1 MSTEPAEPQSSAK
14 RRGIIVP
21 SVVAAVI
28 GAGAALGVSAL
39 VDQDQSRTVTTIVQ
53 QRTSD
58 AAAAEATTTSG
69 TTPSTAAV
77 DGSAIGTDVSTIVD
91 AVSPGVTTVRTT
103 TSGSSGSFGGSGSG
117 EALGT
122 GFLIDKD
129 GHILTNAHVVKDG
142 TDITV
147 GFKDGTVEDAKL
159 VGIDESLDIAVLK
172 IADVPKTATVVEMG
186 SIRNLEVGDP
196 LVAIGN
202 PLGFEQTV
210 TTGIVSALK
219 RYISS
224 PNDATISN
232 VIQTDAAINQGNSG
246 GPLLDLQGRVVGI
259 NSQIAT
265 ENGGNVGIGFAVPI
279 DLIKPT
285 VASIIADGTAEH
297 AWIGIKGTQ
306 LTPRVATANG
316 LGDQRGVM
324 VVSLDSRGPARKAG
338 LEGATSGT
346 SDNPDAIPK
355 GGDVIVAV
363 DGTAVQDMGDVSL
376 DIASKAVGDEVTI
389 TVLRDGARKEFTVKL
404 ADRPADIK

>member
-1 MSTEPAEPQSSAK
+1 MIYPLSSPNCGREDDRSDAAVGPGSLDRSIRVESLSYESSSPDVIDAPGFDDRDGALLDAYSRAVSQAAERVS
-14 RRGIIVP
+14 P
-21 SVVAAVI
+21 SVVQIRVQRGGAKAGTRSSKPRGRGPRQTPRAPESGTGSGFLFTPDGFVLTNSHVVHGASRIEVARIDGSTCQAFLIGDDPETDLAVVRIDGEQMI
-28 GAGAALGVSAL
+28 GAELG
-39 VDQDQSRTVTTIVQ
+39 
-53 QRTSD
+53 D
-58 AAAAEATTTSG
+58 A
-69 TTPSTAAV
+69 STLKV
-77 DGSAIGTDVSTIVD
+77 GQLAI
-91 AVSPGVTTVRTT
+91 
-103 TSGSSGSFGGSGSG
+103 
-117 EALGT
+117 
-122 GFLIDKD
+122 
-129 GHILTNAHVVKDG
+129 
-142 TDITV
+142 
-147 GFKDGTVEDAKL
+147 
-159 VGIDESLDIAVLK
+159 
-172 IADVPKTATVVEMG
+172 
-186 SIRNLEVGDP
+186 
-196 LVAIGN
+196 AIGN

-338 LEGATSGT
+338 LKGATSGT